1 MRVRGTRVQTSSRRL
16 TSSGVILQIGVCRA
30 GLRGRPRTHPHPGER
45 RKWHGIGVSVAGK
58 GGETP
63 ENLPQRA
70 HAAVIYNPVKV
81 DLVKLRRVVDERERK
96 HAWGPSQWIE
106 TTAADPG
113 ESMAR
118 QAVADGARLVIA
130 CGGDG
135 TVRSVAAGMRGAGV
149 PMGIVPLGTG
159 NLLARNLEIP
169 IDSLD
174 AAVAVAMSG
183 SIRPID
189 LGTVDYTAAGGEE
202 RSEVFLVMA
211 GIGMDADMIEGTD
224 DDLKSQVGWV
234 AYVSTFVRSVFTGH
248 RIRADYS
255 LDDGELT
262 HAHARSLLVG
272 NCGVLQGGM
281 VLMPGALVSD
291 GKLDMVALRP
301 KGILGWLRL
310 AYAVLVQN
318 TLFERLGVP
327 PARKWSE
334 QFNARMRARREH
346 WAEWAGIELPTPT
359 DKSEAR
365 TRRRRERRADA
376 QTLIHEQARSISVE
390 VLEKPARFQ
399 IDGDGIGDVTAFV
412 ARVRPHS
419 LSIRVPF

>member
-1 MRVRGTRVQTSSRRL
+1 MN
-16 TSSGVILQIGVCRA
+16 
-30 GLRGRPRTHPHPGER
+30 
-45 RKWHGIGVSVAGK
+45 VAGNS
-58 GGETP
+58 GETADD
-63 ENLPQRA
+63 LPQRA
-70 HAAVIYNPVKV
+70 HAAVVYNPVKV
-81 DLVKLRRVVDERERK
+81 DLVKLRRIVDERERK

-106 TTAADPG
+106 TTARDPG

-135 TVRSVAAGMRGAGV
+135 TVRSVAAGVRGAGV

-189 LGTVDYTAAGGEE
+189 LGTVDYTSTDGRK

-211 GIGMDADMIEGTD
+211 GVGMDADMIAGTD

-262 HAHARSLLVG
+262 HAHARTILVG

-291 GKLDMVALRP
+291 GKLDLVALRP

-346 WAEWAGIELPTPT
+346 WAEWAGIDLPTPT
-359 DKSEAR
+359 DKAEAR
-365 TRRRRERRADA
+365 KRRRRERRADA
-376 QTLIHEQARSISVE
+376 QTLVHQQARSISVR
-390 VLEKPARFQ
+390 VQEKPASFQ
-399 IDGDGIGDVTAFV
+399 IDGDGIGDVTEFV
-412 ARVRPHS
+412 AQVQPHS

>member
-1 MRVRGTRVQTSSRRL
+1 MNIAG
-16 TSSGVILQIGVCRA
+16 SSG
-30 GLRGRPRTHPHPGER
+30 
-45 RKWHGIGVSVAGK
+45 
-58 GGETP
+58 ETSD
-63 ENLPQRA
+63 NPQGRA
-70 HAAVIYNPVKV
+70 HAAVVYNPVKV
-81 DLVKLRRVVDERERK
+81 DLVRLRRVVAERERK
-96 HAWGPSQWIE
+96 HAWAPSQWFE
-106 TTAADPG
+106 TTVDDPG
-113 ESMAR
+113 EAMAR
-118 QAVADGARLVIA
+118 QAVEDGARLIIA

-135 TVRSVAAGMRGAGV
+135 TVRAVAAGVRGRGV

-189 LGTVDYTAAGGEE
+189 LGTVDYTAPDGSSH
-202 RSEVFLVMA
+202 SEVFLVMA
-211 GIGMDADMIEGTD
+211 GVGMDADMIAGTN
-224 DDLKSQVGWV
+224 DDLKKQVGWV

-255 LDDGELT
+255 LDDGGLT
-262 HAHARSLLVG
+262 HAHARTLLVG

-301 KGILGWLRL
+301 KGIFGWLRL

-334 QFNARMRARREH
+334 QFNARMRVRREH
-346 WAEWAGIELPTPT
+346 WAEWAGIELPVPT
-359 DKSEAR
+359 DAAEAR
-365 TRRRRERRADA
+365 KRRRRERRADA
-376 QTLIHEQARSISVE
+376 QTLVHEQAQRISVT
-390 VLEKPARFQ
+390 VLEKPASFQ
-399 IDGDGIGDVTAFV
+399 IDGDEIGDVTSIV
-412 ARVRPHS
+412 AQVQPHS